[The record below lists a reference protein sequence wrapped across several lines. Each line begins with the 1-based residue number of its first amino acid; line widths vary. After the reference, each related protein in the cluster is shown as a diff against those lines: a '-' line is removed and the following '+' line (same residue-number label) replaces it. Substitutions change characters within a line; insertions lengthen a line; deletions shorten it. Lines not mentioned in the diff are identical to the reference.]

1 MMRDRLKTLS
11 HSGWLWIAAALL
23 LAPALTLAPGSAAGL
38 QIQPSNSGLDDGVG
52 CSDQLCFTEVFLLDG
67 SAPVTGSISLTGNV
81 LSFSI
86 DLALATFSG
95 SDGAVTGVQFSNLNY
110 SGSVA
115 VSPSSGT
122 SLVVDGGQTA
132 TITGTLTP
140 LGAGSPVAINATNVL
155 VTGIFNDDGASL
167 FGGLTF
173 GPLGD
178 FNALVNGETRHFQH
192 FVDFSAVPE
201 PGTALL
207 IGGGLGLLA
216 AGRKRMPRAW

>member
-1 MMRDRLKTLS
+1 MRDRSKIYS
-11 HSGWLWIAAALL
+11 HSSWLWIVAALF
-23 LAPALTLAPGSAAGL
+23 LAPALTIAAGAATAL
-38 QIQPSNSGLDDGVG
+38 QIQPSNSGLDDGHG
-52 CSDQLCFTEVFLLDG
+52 CADPGCFTTIFNLPS

-95 SDGAVTGVQFSNLNY
+95 SDGAVTGLEFSNVNY
-110 SGSVA
+110 NGSVT

-122 SLVVDGGQTA
+122 ALVVDGGQTA

-155 VTGIFNDDGASL
+155 VSGIFNDDGASL
-167 FGGLTF
+167 FGGFTF

-178 FNALVNGETRHFQH
+178 FDAPVNGETRYFQH
-192 FVDFSAVPE
+192 FVDVSAVPE

-207 IGGGLGLLA
+207 IGAGLGLLA
-216 AGRKRMPRAW
+216 AGRKRPPQA

>member
-1 MMRDRLKTLS
+1 MRDRSKIPS
-11 HSGWLWIAAALL
+11 HSSWLWIAAALF
-23 LAPALTLAPGSAAGL
+23 LAPALTITPGVAAGL
-38 QIQPSNSGLDDGVG
+38 DIQPSNSGLDMGFG
-52 CSDQLCFTEVFLLDG
+52 CSDPGCTQQVFALDA
-67 SAPVTGSISLTGNV
+67 SAPVSGSISLSGNQ

-95 SDGAVTGVQFSNLNY
+95 SDGAVTGVEFSNVNY

-115 VSPSSGT
+115 VSPTSGT
-122 SLVVDGGQTA
+122 ALVVDGGQTA

-167 FGGLTF
+167 FGGLVF
-173 GPLGD
+173 GPPGD
-178 FNALVNGETRHFQH
+178 FNALVNGETRYFQH
-192 FVDFSAVPE
+192 SVDFSAVPE

-207 IGGGLGLLA
+207 IGAGLGLLA
-216 AGRKRMPRAW
+216 AGRRSMPRA

>member
-1 MMRDRLKTLS
+1 MRDRSKIPL
-11 HSGWLWIAAALL
+11 HSSWLWIAAALA
-23 LAPALTLAPGSAAGL
+23 LAPALTITPGVAAGL
-38 QIQPSNSGLDDGVG
+38 EIQTSNSGLDMGRG
-52 CSDQLCFTEVFLLDG
+52 CAVPGCFQPIFTLDA
-67 SAPVTGSISLTGNV
+67 SAPVSGSISLSGSQ

-95 SDGAVTGVQFSNLNY
+95 VDGAVTGVEFSNLSY

-122 SLVVDGGQTA
+122 ALVVDGGQTA

-155 VTGIFNDDGASL
+155 VTGVFNDDGASL

-173 GPLGD
+173 GPPGD
-178 FNALVNGETRHFQH
+178 FSALVNGQTRYFQH
-192 FVDFSAVPE
+192 MVDFSAIPE

-207 IGGGLGLLA
+207 MGAGLGLLA
-216 AGRKRMPRAW
+216 AGRRRLPRA